1 VKGRQ
6 LVLVVFVALVA
17 LLAYFYFH
25 PSEEKKI
32 KKQLALLSED
42 ASKDRGES
50 AFALARRLDH
60 MGALFADRVDLKV
73 PAYELSGT
81 HTRREIVHLAARAGM
96 AFSQL
101 TLKFHDVSVAI
112 SGEGMA
118 KVSATGRLKGIAA
131 KGESADEVQDLEL
144 TFRKGGEGRWLI
156 TAVEVIEV
164 LKK

>member
-1 VKGRQ
+1 MKGRY
-6 LVLVVFVALVA
+6 LVLAVFVVLAI
-17 LLAYFYFH
+17 LAYFYFH

-32 KKQLALLSED
+32 KKQLALLSEY
-42 ASKDRGES
+42 ASNDRGES
-50 AFALARRLDH
+50 TFALARRLDH
-60 MGALFADRVDLKV
+60 MGALFADRVDLK
-73 PAYELSGT
+73 ASGYELSGT

-96 AFSQL
+96 AFSQM

-118 KVSATGRLKGIAA
+118 KVSATGRFKGMSA
-131 KGESADEVQDLEL
+131 KGESVDEVQDLEL

-156 TAVEVIEV
+156 TAVEGVEV

>member
-1 VKGRQ
+1 VKGRY
-6 LVLVVFVALVA
+6 LVLAVFVVLVA

-32 KKQLALLSED
+32 KKQLALLSEY
-42 ASKDRGES
+42 ASQDGGES

-60 MGALFADRVDLKV
+60 MGALFADRVDLKA
-73 PAYELSGT
+73 PGYELSGAY
-81 HTRREIVHLAARAGM
+81 TRREIVHLAARARM
-96 AFSQL
+96 AFSQM

-118 KVSATGRLKGIAA
+118 KVSATGRLKGMPA
-131 KGESADEVQDLEL
+131 KDQSVDEVQDLEL
-144 TFRKGGEGRWLI
+144 TFQKGGEGRWLI
-156 TAVEVIEV
+156 TAVEVVEV